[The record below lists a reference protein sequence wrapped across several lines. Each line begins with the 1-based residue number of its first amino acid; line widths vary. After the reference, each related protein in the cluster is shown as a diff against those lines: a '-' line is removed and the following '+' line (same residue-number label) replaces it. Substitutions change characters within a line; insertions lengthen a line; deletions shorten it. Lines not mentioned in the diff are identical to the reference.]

1 MKCLT
6 IGVDID
12 GVIVDIAAAM
22 LPLLSEI
29 CKRPVSY
36 QDLCYWNL
44 GEALNI
50 DQETVAYIW
59 EKTLGDGLLRQAP
72 PIKGALEGMSMIS
85 GHNIWLV
92 TRRPAYT
99 RNFTQSWLSEYGVKY
114 DHIAF
119 VNKGK
124 KASMGQTFD
133 LFVEDYLEEALA
145 FAEAGVF
152 SILFNQPW
160 NQASISNENCLRVHD
175 WKSIV
180 SIIKKIEIDPG
191 RSPDTIPPLMN
202 LVPEE

>member
-22 LPLLSEI
+22 IPLLSKV

-44 GEALNI
+44 GAALNI
-50 DQETVAYIW
+50 DQKTVAYIW
-59 EKTLGDGLLRQAP
+59 EKTLEDGLLRQAP

-85 GHNIWLV
+85 RHNIWLV

-99 RNFTQSWLSEYGVKY
+99 QNPTQSWLSEYRVKY

-124 KASMGQTFD
+124 KASIGQKFD

-160 NQASISNENCLRVHD
+160 NQAFISSKNCLRVYD
-175 WKSIV
+175 WNSIV
-180 SIIKKIEIDPG
+180 SIIKRLETNPQQ
-191 RSPDTIPPLMN
+191 RPPK
-202 LVPEE
+202 